1 MSDKEVRM
9 YPDDGGLK
17 PQVRDI
23 SEGLSAFAVIKDHF
37 GLEPDKAIDT
47 KEHTLQDDVKSYYQ
61 YEKTFLD
68 EVGGWAQDDNIPSE
82 EWIWYAVSLMA
93 ALTVLFIL
101 LK

>member
-1 MSDKEVRM
+1 MSDEKKTIP
-9 YPDDGGLK
+9 YTWPDIAKSITKGMEADK
-17 PQVRDI
+17 IIDM
-23 SEGLSAFAVIKDHF
+23 KD
-37 GLEPDKAIDT
+37 
-47 KEHTLQDDVKSYYQ
+47 HTLQDDVKSYYQ